1 MAHRFIISGGGTGGH
16 IFPAIAIARAL
27 QRREPDA
34 EILFV
39 GAKGKMEMEKVPL
52 AGYRIEGL
60 NISGFQRGSIIKN
73 LRLPFQILGSLW
85 RAIGLVRAFKPDAA
99 IGVGGYAS
107 GPLLFAASLL
117 HVPSLI
123 QEQNAVPGLTNR
135 ILARYAGVICA
146 AYKNIIRVYPHK
158 KVVLCGNPV
167 REGIEHVSIP
177 REHACQKLQLD
188 PAKPV
193 VLIVGGSLGA
203 RTFNE
208 AVKSNLSLIQQHEV
222 QWIWQTGKAYYE
234 TYSPLAAGIPQLQCK
249 LFIDDMDVAYAA
261 SDIVVSR
268 GGAMSIAELQILG
281 KPSVLIPSPNVTDD
295 QQTENVN
302 ALVQQGAAVMIAE
315 QDAIAQ
321 LVPMA
326 LLLAGDKE
334 KQHALSAN
342 IREMAMPGAADLIVN
357 EMYKLLK

>member
-60 NISGFQRGSIIKN
+60 DISGFQRGSLMKN
-73 LRLPFQILGSLW
+73 LRLPFQVLGSLW
-85 RAIGLVRAFKPDAA
+85 RAVGLVRTFKPDGA

-117 HVPSLI
+117 RVPSLI

-146 AYKNIIRVYPHK
+146 AYKNIIRVYPRK

-167 REGIEHVSIP
+167 REGIEHVSIS
-177 REHACQKLQLD
+177 REQACQKLQLD
-188 PAKPV
+188 SAKPV
-193 VLIVGGSLGA
+193 VMIVGGSLGA
-203 RTFNE
+203 RTFND
-208 AVKSNLSLIQQHEV
+208 AVKNNLSLIQQHEV

-234 TYSPLAAGIPQLQCK
+234 TYRPLAAGIPQLHCT

-261 SDIVVSR
+261 ADVVVSR
-268 GGAMSIAELQILG
+268 GGALSIAELQILG
-281 KPSVLIPSPNVTDD
+281 KPAVLIPSPNVTDD
-295 QQTENVN
+295 QQTENVK
-302 ALVQQGAAVMIAE
+302 ALVQQNAAVMIAE

-321 LVPMA
+321 LVPVA
-326 LLLAGDKE
+326 LQLASDKE
-334 KQHALSAN
+334 KQQLLSTN
-342 IREMAMPGAADLIVN
+342 IRAMAMPGAADLIVD
-357 EMYKLLK
+357 EMFKLLK